1 MKIGGALAPFAKVLG
16 KFPDQNIAGV
26 QIDDEWRMNDGIVN
40 VRSGRHPSTEP
51 WCEWT
56 EVKDQPLKK
65 GVWHAL
71 PNAWGDHGTVIGGS
85 ISFIGPKKAQTFLNC
100 YGYWVNYLDNLPD

>member
-1 MKIGGALAPFAKVLG
+1 MVFAFAPFAYSLG
-16 KFPDQNIAGV
+16 KFPDQTIAGV

-40 VRSGRHPSTEP
+40 VASGRHPTTQP

-56 EVKDQPLKK
+56 EVKDKPIQK
-65 GVWHAL
+65 GIWHAL

-85 ISFIGPKKAQTFLNC
+85 VSFIGKKRALKFLNC
-100 YGYWVNYLDNLPD
+100 YWYWVKYLDQLPD